1 MVYQEIIR
9 STEMPCSVVGHGVQR
24 NTLERLFNIY
34 SPENIYHSI
43 VPQFLHEES
52 VTAGTFGFTRL
63 MDLSPV
69 EVSFL
74 AKCSLLERLMF
85 SVIRWAKQFIDET
98 VDLFMDLDGG
108 GVQNNQLEESKVRAV
123 ARMLLIPTKSEAS
136 ILRRKLATGSNDA
149 PFEQL
154 VMSHNER
161 FISNI
166 SILRSSY
173 AFIPKTRAPPVS
185 LILFSF
191 LVHSQNYLL

>member
-1 MVYQEIIR
+1 
-9 STEMPCSVVGHGVQR
+9 VVGHGVQR

-34 SPENIYHSI
+34 SPENIYCSV
-43 VPQFLHEES
+43 VPQFLNEDS

-85 SVIRWAKQFIDET
+85 AVIRWDKQFIDET
-98 VDLFMDLDGG
+98 VDLFMDLEGG
-108 GVQNNQLEESKVRAV
+108 DVHNNQLEESKVRAV

-136 ILRRKLATGSNDA
+136 ILRRKLGTGPNDA

-154 VMSHNER
+154 VVSHNER

-173 AFIPKTRAPPVS
+173 AFIPKARAPPVS
-185 LILFSF
+185 LICVLTLVTHSSKLFAIMRNTIF
-191 LVHSQNYLL
+191 RTTV